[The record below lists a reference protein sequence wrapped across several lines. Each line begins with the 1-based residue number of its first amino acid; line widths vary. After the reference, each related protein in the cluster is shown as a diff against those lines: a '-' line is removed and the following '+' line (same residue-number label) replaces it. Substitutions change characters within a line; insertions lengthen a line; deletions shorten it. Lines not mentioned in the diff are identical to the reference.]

1 MKVLSKLKNGKSR
14 DPHGM
19 INELFKPGVCGTD
32 LQDSLLMMLNQSK
45 LEIDIPKFMEI
56 AYIVSIYKGKG
67 EKIDLQNDRG
77 IFIVNILRR
86 ILMKLV
92 YDDKYEMVDKNM
104 SDSNVG
110 ARKLKNIR
118 NHIF

>member
-1 MKVLSKLKNGKSR
+1 
-14 DPHGM
+14 M
-19 INELFKPGVCGTD
+19 INELFKPGVCGKD
-32 LQDSLLMMLNQSK
+32 LQASLLMMLNQSK
-45 LEIDIPKFMEI
+45 FQIDIPKFMEI
-56 AYIVSIYKGKG
+56 AYSVSIYKGKG

-77 IFIVNILRR
+77 IFIVIILRS

-92 YDDKYEMVDKNM
+92 YGDKYEMVDKNM

>member
-1 MKVLSKLKNGKSR
+1 MKVLFKLKNGKSR

-32 LQDSLLMMLNQSK
+32 LKDSLLMMLNQSK

-92 YDDKYEMVDKNM
+92 YDDKYEMVDKKICQIQMLEQEN
-104 SDSNVG
+104 
-110 ARKLKNIR
+110 
-118 NHIF
+118 